1 MIISDEDKKYSYYD
15 EFILGDKDVVRKFI
29 NYMYPAISK
38 LDNKERECIEDYF
51 VSEMSSRELTVS
63 FVSSFVFIIML
74 L

>member
-15 EFILGDKDVVRKFI
+15 ESIFGDKDVVRKFI

-38 LDNKERECIEDYF
+38 LDNKEGECIEDYF

>member
-29 NYMYPAISK
+29 NYMYLAISK